1 MKLTRIALAM
11 VLTLAA
17 SVAMAERHRGAGEF
31 GRRFAQKLELT
42 DAQREQI
49 REIRR
54 RTREQHRAF
63 FQSSR
68 ETSVRLRDAR
78 KAGDQSKVDALRPI
92 VQQNSAKMRAIRDA
106 ETQRIRALLTPE
118 QRERWD
124 ALGSER
130 RARRFDRQR

>member
-1 MKLTRIALAM
+1 MKLTRIALAT
-11 VLTLAA
+11 VLMLAA
-17 SVAMAERHRGAGEF
+17 SVAVADRHRGAGEL

-54 RTREQHRAF
+54 STREQHRAF

-68 ETSVRLRDAR
+68 ETYARLRDAR

-92 VQQNSAKMRAIRDA
+92 VQENSAKMRQIREA
-106 ETQRIRALLTPE
+106 ETQQIRALLTPE

-124 ALGSER
+124 TLRSER